1 MFKINK
7 WITKNEEIKLTVED
21 KLTAL
26 QKSQQMRTSVSLLK
40 AAFDD
45 CELNSHIRFAYKI
58 DGVVY
63 EITFLPIK
71 HFINHE

>member
-1 MFKINK
+1 
-7 WITKNEEIKLTVED
+7 
-21 KLTAL
+21 
-26 QKSQQMRTSVSLLK
+26 MRTTVSLLQ
-40 AAFDD
+40 AAFED